1 MLGIFICWALGNLA
15 AGLSATLSAAAAA
28 AEDED
33 EEQDPDAVVI
43 IASE

>member
-1 MLGIFICWALGNLA
+1 MCSGFLSVGNLA
-15 AGLSATLSAAAAA
+15 AGISATLSAAAAA